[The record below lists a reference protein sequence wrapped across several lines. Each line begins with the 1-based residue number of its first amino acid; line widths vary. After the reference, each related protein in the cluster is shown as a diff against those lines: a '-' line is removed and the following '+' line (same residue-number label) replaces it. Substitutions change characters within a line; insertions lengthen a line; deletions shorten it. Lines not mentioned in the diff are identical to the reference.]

1 MQKICDTFKTDIRF
15 VDRHQQAKFKHK
27 VSKFLSQ
34 FEHNWV
40 LYCPHSKEKGQHPE
54 RKDLY
59 VR

>member
-1 MQKICDTFKTDIRF
+1 MKLVLTISTINLRF
-15 VDRHQQAKFKHK
+15 EHK